1 MTDQLSNF
9 IPASFIIQVLNKFQV
24 NILLFWI
31 LKAQV
36 TNKNMSKIINDSIHG
51 HVVVPEIV
59 VKIIDTPQ
67 FQRLRRVKQTGASHY
82 IYPDAT
88 HTRFSH
94 SIGVCHLAR
103 LMGETLQKSN
113 SDITSKV
120 LAIFSK
126 FCSSRER

>member
-1 MTDQLSNF
+1 
-9 IPASFIIQVLNKFQV
+9 
-24 NILLFWI
+24 
-31 LKAQV
+31 
-36 TNKNMSKIINDSIHG
+36 MSKIINDSIHG

-120 LAIFSK
+120 LAIFSPNFVQVGK
-126 FCSSRER
+126 GRDQKMVFCRVRHKKCRARGETFLCQIL

>member
-1 MTDQLSNF
+1 
-9 IPASFIIQVLNKFQV
+9 
-24 NILLFWI
+24 
-31 LKAQV
+31 
-36 TNKNMSKIINDSIHG
+36 MSKIINDSIHG

-120 LAIFSK
+120 LAIFSPNFVQVGK
-126 FCSSRER
+126 GRDRKTGFFKVRHKKCRAEGKTFLCQTL

>member
-1 MTDQLSNF
+1 
-9 IPASFIIQVLNKFQV
+9 
-24 NILLFWI
+24 
-31 LKAQV
+31 
-36 TNKNMSKIINDSIHG
+36 MSKIINDSIHG

-94 SIGVCHLAR
+94 SIGVCHLACI
-103 LMGETLQKSN
+103 MGEKLQKSN
-113 SDITSKV
+113 SEITSKV
-120 LAIFSK
+120 YDAYVCKNIY
-126 FCSSRER
+126 